1 MKTLACTLLLAL
13 CAFTAFA
20 ADAAGKW
27 SGSFTPDGQD
37 ASTGLLILKQ
47 SGTEITGTGGPNADE
62 QFPVANGKIDGNN
75 ITLELH
81 HPSGMVLKM
90 ALVLEGDTLKGDAN
104 ATGPNGEAMK
114 AKLDLKREK

>member
-27 SGSFTPDGQD
+27 SGSFTPEGQE
-37 ASTGLLILKQ
+37 ASTGMLILKQ
-47 SGTEITGTGGPNADE
+47 SGTEITGTGGPNAE
-62 QFPVANGKIDGNN
+62 QQYPLANGKIDGNKV
-75 ITLELH
+75 TFDLQ

-90 ALVLEGDTLKGDAN
+90 ALVLDGDTLKGDATAN
-104 ATGPNGEAMK
+104 ADGQAMK

>member
-13 CAFTAFA
+13 CAFTAIA

-27 SGSFTPDGQD
+27 NGSFTPEGQD

-47 SGTEITGTGGPNADE
+47 SGTEITGTGGPTAD
-62 QFPVANGKIDGNN
+62 QQYPLANGKIDGNK
-75 ITLELH
+75 ITLELQ

-90 ALVLEGDTLKGDAN
+90 ALVLDGDTLKGDAS
-104 ATGPNGEAMK
+104 ATGPQGEAMK

>member
-27 SGSFTPDGQD
+27 SGSFTPEGQE
-37 ASTGLLILKQ
+37 ASTGLLMLKQ
-47 SGTEITGTGGPNADE
+47 SGTEITGTGGPNAE
-62 QFPVANGKIDGNN
+62 QQYPLANGKIDGNKV
-75 ITLELH
+75 TFDLQ

-90 ALVLEGDTLKGDAN
+90 ALVLDGDTLKGDAN
-104 ATGPNGEAMK
+104 ATGPQGEAMK